1 MTRVIMRQASHK
13 LVGVLFW
20 LLLVAMWLRLAD
32 SGSVTATNIIDS
44 IQYVAVMAGAVVAL
58 TLYWVRHNVAIH
70 RRKGPRAGSP
80 SRAPRTDADRLGR
93 PLRWSLP
100 GGHAA
105 AVGAAHLVVDIEDDV
120 KVYRRA

>member
-1 MTRVIMRQASHK
+1 MRHRFHQ

-20 LLLVAMWLRLAD
+20 LLLVGMWVQLAGGD
-32 SGSVTATNIIDS
+32 RVSAANIVDS
-44 IQYVAVMAGAVVAL
+44 IQYVAAIAGAVLAL
-58 TLYWVRHNVAIH
+58 TLYWIRHNVGIH

-80 SRAPRTDADRLGR
+80 VRAPRTDADRLGR

-100 GGHAA
+100 GGHAG
-105 AVGAAHLVVDIEDDV
+105 AVAEQHLVVEVEDGA